1 MSSSSGSDESAGG
14 GVDPES
20 LSREKPAFEVS
31 LCSDRFDVTNNSSI
45 GVENV
50 DRLADLYCCDIDIH
64 LGEHMG
70 Q

>member
-1 MSSSSGSDESAGG
+1 M
-14 GVDPES
+14 DPES